1 MSVHN
6 GRRHRHLLPAEMAF
20 KELEKTTVEKQCLSF
35 EQASFLSLGG
45 IVVCTILATFGIIY
59 KQTELIIIGF
69 SVMVLIVLVMIR
81 YS

>member
-6 GRRHRHLLPAEMAF
+6 GRRQRQLLPAVMAF
-20 KELEKTTVEKQCLSF
+20 KQLEKITVEKPCLSF
-35 EQASFLSLGG
+35 EQAALLSLGG

-59 KQTELIIIGF
+59 KQTELIIMGF